1 MDNILNF
8 PTSTIV
14 DSVVPKTKFYHFME
28 VNPRMKAHFVND
40 VESIRWLYKLSP
52 DTLNVTASEEM
63 PEVEVFVATLKQAD
77 CPTDLFTFIDIH
89 MPRHLLF
96 VLQYEQNSMLLI
108 NYKQWKDDTHTAFK
122 ITQMFASPWV
132 STADLRLDIDG
143 QSLQRI
149 YDNFVAQVGGIGR
162 HRKGSMEE
170 IVALRQRIGKETKE
184 LEQLEKRMRREQQ
197 VDIQM
202 QLQAQARSKR
212 EVIKELKQK
221 LEEMG
226 A

>member
-96 VLQYEQNSMLLI
+96 VLQYGQNSMLLI

-143 QSLQRI
+143 QSLQHI

-170 IVALRQRIGKETKE
+170 IVALRQRIAKETKE

-202 QLQAQARSKR
+202 RMHTEVRNKR
-212 EVIKELKQK
+212 EAIKELKQK